1 MESYFFQHPNLSL
14 PKTFLSKNK
23 DVGMD
28 FLSWCR
34 HLLVPFLFHDVKSLH
49 PPSFHTDYFLPA
61 ITCTS
66 VEVNQGTQEDSVVAK
81 DPEKEKSFL
90 SLCLEQKLKNR
101 SMIFSRDE
109 IELSTIIGQGVC
121 VCLCVYILSQ

>member
-1 MESYFFQHPNLSL
+1 MESCFFQHPNLSL
-14 PKTFLSKNK
+14 PNTFLSKNK

-28 FLSWCR
+28 FLSWCM
-34 HLLVPFLFHDVKSLH
+34 HLLVPFLFHDVTSLH

-61 ITCTS
+61 VTCTP
-66 VEVNQGTQEDSVVAK
+66 VELNQGTQEDSVVAK
-81 DPEKEKSFL
+81 DPEKEESFL

-109 IELSTIIGQGVC
+109 IELSTTIGQGVC
-121 VCLCVYILSQ
+121 TYILMQ